1 MKLRYQFHETEPI
14 VVHESGACYL
24 QVTWYDEETGSV
36 VLIDQVPAPYAP
48 FYQGE
53 ELERYVHAVL
63 AERAKELTRQRAAPP
78 QLAEARQRLAGRV
91 FRIEPD
97 AQRVVEIV
105 EKELPVEVDR
115 GVAPRGTSDHP
126 AS

>member
-14 VVHESGACYL
+14 VVHESGACYV

-63 AERAKELTRQRAAPP
+63 AERAKELTRERNEPP
-78 QLAEARQRLAGRV
+78 QLVEARARLAGRV
-91 FRIEPD
+91 FRIDPE
-97 AQRVVEIV
+97 AQRVVEVV

-115 GVAPRGTSDHP
+115 GVTPGGTSGRP

>member
-1 MKLRYQFHETEPI
+1 MRLRYQFHETEPI
-14 VVHESGACYL
+14 VVHESGACYV
-24 QVTWYDEETGSV
+24 QVTWFDEDTGAV

-48 FYQGE
+48 FYKGE

-63 AERAKELTRQRAAPP
+63 AERAKELTRKRAAPP
-78 QLAEARQRLAGRV
+78 QLAEARARLAGRA
-91 FRIEPD
+91 FRIDPE
-97 AQRVVEIV
+97 AQRVVEVV

-115 GVAPRGTSDHP
+115 GIAPRNTSDRP

>member
-14 VVHESGACYL
+14 VVHESGACYV
-24 QVTWYDEETGSV
+24 QVTWYDEDTGAV

-48 FYQGE
+48 FYRGE

-63 AERAKELTRQRAAPP
+63 AERARELTRQRTDPP
-78 QLAEARQRLAGRV
+78 QLAEARQRLAGRM
-91 FRIEPD
+91 FRIDTE
-97 AQRVVEIV
+97 AQRVVEVV

-115 GVAPRGTSDHP
+115 GVTPRDTGGRTT
-126 AS
+126 A

>member
-14 VVHESGACYL
+14 VVHESGACYV
-24 QVTWYDEETGSV
+24 QVTWLDEETGSV
-36 VLIDQVPAPYAP
+36 LLIDQVPAPYAP

-63 AERAKELTRQRAAPP
+63 AERAKELTRERKDPP
-78 QLAEARQRLAGRV
+78 QLAEARARLAGRV
-91 FRIEPD
+91 FRVDPE
-97 AQRVVEIV
+97 AKRVVEVV

-115 GVAPRGTSDHP
+115 GVTPGGTSDRP